1 MRRLGECSQTTCA
14 ARLCGGRLIHGDLVD
29 PVRVPAV
36 DAARKLFSQRGYS
49 ATTVEDI
56 AAEAQV
62 APATIYF
69 SAGGKQGVL
78 AEILALWSSDPQI
91 QATLDGV
98 SASTDPYEIIAA
110 LARAARQMRER
121 WDDAVTI
128 FRTTAPHDSAVAE
141 QFAASSTRFYRPRIA
156 DIARR
161 LAELHGLRDGLDT
174 TYATD
179 VLWLDFGYRSL
190 DTLHHENGWS
200 YDRAEHWLAS
210 QATRDLLPER
220 PAR

>member
-1 MRRLGECSQTTCA
+1 MPQ
-14 ARLCGGRLIHGDLVD
+14 DL
-29 PVRVPAV
+29 PPPTRSERYAQMTKRAIIE
-36 DAARKLFSQRGYS
+36 AARKLFSQRGYF

-62 APATIYF
+62 APATVYS

-141 QFAASSTRFYRPRIA
+141 RFASSTRFYRQCIA
-156 DIARR
+156 DIAGR
-161 LAELHGLRDGLDT
+161 LAELHALRDGLDA

-179 VLWLDFGYRSL
+179 VLWLYFGYSSL

-210 QATRDLLPER
+210 QASRDLLPER
-220 PAR
+220 GAR